1 MARIKLTQIHFNFPR
16 DNRSKSML
24 ECISCIYSNIVY
36 NNNYYYYY
44 IVYTFAALLL
54 DHNLGLGLVV
64 VLARVDVNQSKA
76 YSSAER
82 SKCWKFFAFSS
93 RCGGL
98 SHQWRLTQGHYSRLP
113 LLKVL
118 VYSVSCTST
127 MLLCLPRSLHEVMWQ
142 SRAQK
147 SREPLQSKWY
157 YTIDTVSV

>member
-1 MARIKLTQIHFNFPR
+1 
-16 DNRSKSML
+16 ML

-82 SKCWKFFAFSS
+82 SKC
-93 RCGGL
+93 
-98 SHQWRLTQGHYSRLP
+98 
-113 LLKVL
+113 
-118 VYSVSCTST
+118 
-127 MLLCLPRSLHEVMWQ
+127 
-142 SRAQK
+142 
-147 SREPLQSKWY
+147 
-157 YTIDTVSV
+157 